1 MKPRHYSFDPH
12 DRFAVGASA
21 FGLALVGLLALFAA
35 CLFSGCSVLGAY
47 KPVVPSVQTNDVVT
61 QVLSPIERIEWRTN
75 TVTVTNILPGERIV
89 VTNVQAVA
97 PVIVFTN
104 EVLLVTNRVVATNG
118 FVVNPQFQEAVENG
132 RRLNSALNPTPSAP
146 LVDWGLSLATVAAGA
161 VAAWKTKRAKQADTA
176 RSTAELIRDTVIRA
190 VETAPP
196 AAAIAVKKNIA
207 IVADMVGVGAPLDD
221 AVQKVTAAMADG
233 HLTAEEFVALANDP
247 TVTEDMI
254 PEQIRPAFRKFRA

>member
-21 FGLALVGLLALFAA
+21 FGLALVAIFALFAA

-75 TVTVTNILPGERIV
+75 TVTVTNVLPGQVLV

-104 EVLLVTNRVVATNG
+104 EVLFVTNRVVATNG
-118 FVVNPQFQEAVENG
+118 FAVNPQFQEAVENG

-161 VAAWKTKRAKQADTA
+161 VAAWKTKSA
-176 RSTAELIRDTVIRA
+176 RKAEILRDTLIKA

-196 AAAIAVKKNIA
+196 SVGAAIKKHVA
-207 IVADMVGVGAPLDD
+207 GVADLRGVSNDLDA

-233 HLTAEEFVALANDP
+233 HMSAEEFVALANDP

>member
-21 FGLALVGLLALFAA
+21 FGLALVAILALFAA
-35 CLFSGCSVLGAY
+35 CLFSGCSVLGGY
-47 KPVVPSVQTNDVVT
+47 KPIVPTLATNEVVSP
-61 QVLSPIERIEWRTN
+61 VLSPIERIEWRTN

-104 EVLLVTNRVVATNG
+104 EVLFVTNRVVATNG
-118 FVVNPQFQEAVENG
+118 FAVNPQFQEAVENG

-161 VAAWKTKRAKQADTA
+161 VAAWKTRSAKK
-176 RSTAELIRDTVIRA
+176 AEIVRDTLIKA

-196 AAAIAVKKNIA
+196 SVVSSLKKHVAA
-207 IVADMVGVGAPLDD
+207 VADLRDVSGDLDR

-233 HLTAEEFVALANDP
+233 HMTAEEFYNLANDP
-247 TVTEDMI
+247 SVTEEMI
-254 PEQIRPAFRKFRA
+254 PEPMRAAFRKLRA

>member
-1 MKPRHYSFDPH
+1 MKTSRFAPH
-12 DRFAVGASA
+12 DRFTVGASA
-21 FGLALVGLLALFAA
+21 FGLALIAILALFSA

-61 QVLSPIERIEWRTN
+61 QVLSPIELIEWRTN
-75 TVTVTNILPGERIV
+75 TVVVTNVLPGERIV

-118 FVVNPQFQEAVENG
+118 FVVNPQFQDAVESG
-132 RRLNSALNPTPSAP
+132 RRLNSAFNPTPTAP
-146 LVDWGLSLATVAAGA
+146 MVDWGLSLATLAAGA
-161 VAAWKTKRAKQADTA
+161 VAAWKTRSAKK
-176 RSTAELIRDTVIRA
+176 AEVLRDTLIKA

-196 AAAIAVKKNIA
+196 GLGAAIKRHVAG
-207 IVADMVGVGAPLDD
+207 VADLRGVSGDLDS
-221 AVQKVTAAMADG
+221 AVQRVTAAMADG
-233 HLTAEEFVALANDP
+233 HMSAEEFVALANDP

-254 PEQIRPAFRKFRA
+254 PEAIRPAFRKFRA